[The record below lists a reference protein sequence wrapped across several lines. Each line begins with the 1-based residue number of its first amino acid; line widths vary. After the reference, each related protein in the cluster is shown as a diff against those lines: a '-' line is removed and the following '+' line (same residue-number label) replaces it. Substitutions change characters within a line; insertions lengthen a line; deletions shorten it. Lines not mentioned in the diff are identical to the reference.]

1 MISAEETHQEEGGFA
16 PPSETE
22 RSHRRDFIGA
32 FLLFVVSVAFA
43 IASLRIPFQTSSWV
57 WYTSPGL
64 FALSMAI
71 FLGLCSVAVGYRG
84 LRGWLR
90 ERHTLEPV
98 RWGEGLRLWGMGR
111 FLASVAIILVYLA
124 LLGRVPF
131 LLASVGLILTFGT
144 VFREGR
150 LWDALRPAIIAALVV
165 VVFSFVIMKV
175 FGITFP

>member
-1 MISAEETHQEEGGFA
+1 MISTERNPQEEGGFA

-22 RSHRRDFIGA
+22 RSHRRDFFGA
-32 FLLFVVSVAFA
+32 LLLFLVSAAFA

-57 WYTSPGL
+57 WYTSPGI
-64 FALSMAI
+64 FALAMAI
-71 FLGLCSVAVGYRG
+71 CLGLCSLAVGYRG
-84 LRGWLR
+84 IRGWLR
-90 ERHTLEPV
+90 DRPSMEPV
-98 RWGEGLRLWGMGR
+98 RLREGLRLWGMGR
-111 FLASVAIILVYLA
+111 FLASVAIIFVYLL

-131 LLASVGLILTFGT
+131 LVASVGLILTFGT

-150 LWDALRPAIIAALVV
+150 FWDALRPAVIAALVV